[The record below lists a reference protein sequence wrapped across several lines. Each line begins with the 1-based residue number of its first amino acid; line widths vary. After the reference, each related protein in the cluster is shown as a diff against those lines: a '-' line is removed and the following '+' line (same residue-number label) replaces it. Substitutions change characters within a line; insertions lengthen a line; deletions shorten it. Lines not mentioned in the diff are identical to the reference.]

1 MATLKDYAKEA
12 KARMKSGFWEEVKE
26 QRQRDVQ
33 MAAQQGKN
41 TDVVF
46 KEYREVLTRRIF
58 ENETEEDEILYQKV
72 CELLSQNHVVTNPI
86 GMLADKQKMSEM
98 TEHAKQHYIFELSKK
113 FKQMK
118 ERYFKE
124 RQLAMMSKKEA

>member
-46 KEYREVLTRRIF
+46 KEYR
-58 ENETEEDEILYQKV
+58 
-72 CELLSQNHVVTNPI
+72 
-86 GMLADKQKMSEM
+86 
-98 TEHAKQHYIFELSKK
+98 
-113 FKQMK
+113 
-118 ERYFKE
+118 
-124 RQLAMMSKKEA
+124 